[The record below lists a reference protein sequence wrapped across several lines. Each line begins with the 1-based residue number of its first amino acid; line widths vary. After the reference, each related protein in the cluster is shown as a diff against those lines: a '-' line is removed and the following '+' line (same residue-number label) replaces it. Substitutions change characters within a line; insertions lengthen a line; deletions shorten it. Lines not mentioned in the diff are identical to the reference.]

1 MTQVVQLSDEAYRR
15 LTNAKRPEESYSDAV
30 LRLMGGRDLRDLEGL
45 REGEEIERFMERLRE
60 ADRRDVPG
68 A

>member
-15 LTNAKRPEESYSDAV
+15 LSNAKRPEESYSDAV
-30 LRLMGGRDLRDLEGL
+30 LRLVGGKDLRDLEGL
-45 REGEEIERFMERLRE
+45 REPDEIDKFLGNLRK
-60 ADRRDVPG
+60 ADRLDIPG

>member
-1 MTQVVQLSDEAYRR
+1 MTKVVQLSDDAYRH

-30 LRLMGGRDLRDLEGL
+30 LRLLGGGDLRELAGL
-45 REGEEIERFMERLRE
+45 RTLEEIEAHERAIAEIDAL
-60 ADRRDVPG
+60 DLPG